1 MQKIS
6 DLNVV
11 KNLLIDMYDNGIEEN
26 GVVRKMDILDY
37 YAICDIDFRILN
49 IVLREAG
56 IPKNNHEN
64 SVINQLAIK
73 YGGIVLSEEDFF
85 KRIQNEKLS
94 ISGIEITDEIKME
107 VMNYFKE
114 NNIPLVYKNYH
125 YYIRR
130 LVANILQEESRSR

>member
-37 YAICDIDFRILN
+37 YAICDIDIRKLN

-94 ISGIEITDEIKME
+94 ISGIEIPDEIKME

-114 NNIPLVYKNYH
+114 NKTFCWWTST
-125 YYIRR
+125 IRNG
-130 LVANILQEESRSR
+130 VTSVSYADDY

>member
-37 YAICDIDFRILN
+37 YAICDIDIRKLN

-94 ISGIEITDEIKME
+94 ISGIEITDEIKIE

-114 NNIPLVYKNYH
+114 NNIPLVYKNYQ

-130 LVANILQEESRSR
+130 LVANILQEESRGR

>member
-37 YAICDIDFRILN
+37 YAICDIDIRKLN

-56 IPKNNHEN
+56 IAKNNHEN

-73 YGGIVLSEEDFF
+73 YGGIILSREDFLKRILSE
-85 KRIQNEKLS
+85 KQS
-94 ISGIEITDEIKME
+94 ISGIEITNDIKFE
-107 VMNYFKE
+107 AVAYFEENGIPFTYINYQ
-114 NNIPLVYKNYH
+114 
-125 YYIRR
+125 YYIKR
-130 LVANILQEESRSR
+130 LVASLLQEESRSR

>member
-37 YAICDIDFRILN
+37 YAICDIDIRKLN

-56 IPKNNHEN
+56 IPRNNHEN

-73 YGGIVLSEEDFF
+73 YGSIFLSEEDFF